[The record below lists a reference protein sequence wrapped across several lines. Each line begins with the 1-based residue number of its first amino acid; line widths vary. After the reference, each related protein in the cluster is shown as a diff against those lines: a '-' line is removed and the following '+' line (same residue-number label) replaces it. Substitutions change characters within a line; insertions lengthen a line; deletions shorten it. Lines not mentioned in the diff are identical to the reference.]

1 MSDQEK
7 KNIEQQGEEA
17 ETADGIGTEPAS
29 PVEEP
34 EPHVLPGASPSASGD
49 AARGKAHPAA
59 ASVAPRKGSSSLVAW
74 LALLLVLALAGAA
87 AWSVLELQRRE
98 AALVDRLQE
107 LEGSASEKGASVAAL
122 EELQT
127 SSQALQRRLDAALE
141 DLQRDSTGQA
151 QLLQALEAR
160 LAEQDSA
167 LEQQRSQ
174 LTRQGESL
182 SRIDA
187 SDRESWLLAEA
198 EYLLRLANQRLIMTG
213 DVAAARALLDSVDG
227 ILRDLDDAALHPVR
241 AAIASDLAALRAVP
255 EVDVEGIYLRLGA
268 LLEQAGEL
276 AILRLPGER
285 QARHPPPQPRQEDA
299 PGDWQQQ
306 LQRGWESALDK
317 LSDYLTIRRRDVPV
331 EALMDPRWEGL
342 VRQNLRMLLEQARVA
357 LLSGNQSL
365 YRESLERAR
374 YWVTEFFQS
383 DEATA
388 RSMAREI
395 DQLSDVQVE
404 VALPD
409 VSASLAALNDAMEQR
424 LQQGGVE

>member
-17 ETADGIGTEPAS
+17 ATADGIATEPAS
-29 PVEEP
+29 LVEEP
-34 EPHVLPGASPSASGD
+34 EPHVQPEATR
-49 AARGKAHPAA
+49 RGQPQQALVPA
-59 ASVAPRKGSSSLVAW
+59 APRKGASSFVAW

-87 AWSVLELQRRE
+87 GWSVLELQRRE
-98 AALVDRLQE
+98 AALVNRLQE
-107 LEGSASEKGASVAAL
+107 LEGSAGEKGASVVALDELQDASEALQRQLDTTL
-122 EELQT
+122 EEL
-127 SSQALQRRLDAALE
+127 R
-141 DLQRDSTGQA
+141 RDSAGQA
-151 QLLQALEAR
+151 QLLQALEAG
-160 LAEQDSA
+160 LAEQGTA

-174 LTRQGESL
+174 LMRQGESL

-213 DVAAARALLDSVDG
+213 DLAAARALLDNVDG
-227 ILRDLDDAALHPVR
+227 ILRELDDAALHPVR

-255 EVDVEGIYLRLGA
+255 QVDVEGTYLRLGA

-276 AILRLPGER
+276 AIMRLPGE
-285 QARHPPPQPRQEDA
+285 QQELQPPPQPRQEAA
-299 PGDWQQQ
+299 PGDWQQS
-306 LQRGWESALDK
+306 LQQGWESALDK

-365 YRESLERAR
+365 YRESLDRAR

-395 DQLSDVQVE
+395 DQLAAVQVD

-409 VSASLAALNDAMEQR
+409 VSASLGALDDAMEQR

>member
-1 MSDQEK
+1 VSDHDK

-17 ETADGIGTEPAS
+17 ETADGIASEPAS
-29 PVEEP
+29 LVEAP
-34 EPHVLPGASPSASGD
+34 EPHTPPEANALEGGG
-49 AARGKAHPAA
+49 RGQPQPAA
-59 ASVAPRKGSSSLVAW
+59 VAAPPRRGFSSFIAW
-74 LALLLVLALAGAA
+74 LALLLVLALGGAA
-87 AWSVLELQRRE
+87 GWSVLELQRRE
-98 AALVDRLQE
+98 AALVNRLQE
-107 LEGSASEKGASVAAL
+107 LEGRAGEKGASVAAL
-122 EELQT
+122 EELQA
-127 SSQALQRRLDAALE
+127 SSQALQRRLDAALA
-141 DLQRDSTGQA
+141 DLQRDSAGRA
-151 QLLQALEAR
+151 QLLQALETR
-160 LAEQDSA
+160 LAEQDAA

-174 LTRQGESL
+174 LTRQGETL

-187 SDRESWLLAEA
+187 SDRESWLLAEV

-213 DVAAARALLDSVDG
+213 DVAAARALLDNVDG

-241 AAIASDLAALRAVP
+241 AAVASDLAALRAVP

-276 AILRLPGER
+276 AILRLPGE
-285 QARHPPPQPRQEDA
+285 QQELQPPPQPRQEAA

-306 LQRGWESALDK
+306 LQQGWESALHK

-395 DQLSDVQVE
+395 DQLSAVQID

>member
-1 MSDQEK
+1 VSDQEK

-17 ETADGIGTEPAS
+17 GTADDIAPQPAS

-34 EPHVLPGASPSASGD
+34 EPHVPPEAAVPGGAG
-49 AARGKAHPAA
+49 RGQSRQAA
-59 ASVAPRKGSSSLVAW
+59 ASASPRSGSSFVAW
-74 LALLLVLALAGAA
+74 LALLLVLAIGGAA
-87 AWSVLELQRRE
+87 GWSVLELQRRE
-98 AALVDRLQE
+98 AALVNRLQA
-107 LEGSASEKGASVAAL
+107 LEGSAGEKGASVAAL

-127 SSQALQRRLDAALE
+127 SSEALQRRLDEALE
-141 DLQRDSTGQA
+141 DLQRDSAGQA
-151 QLLQALEAR
+151 QLLQTLETR
-160 LAEQDSA
+160 LAEQGTA
-167 LEQQRSQ
+167 LEQQRGQ

-187 SDRESWLLAEA
+187 SDRESWLLAEV

-213 DVAAARALLDSVDG
+213 DVGAARALLDNVDG

-241 AAIASDLAALRAVP
+241 AAVASDLAALRAVP

-276 AILRLPGER
+276 AILRLPGEG
-285 QARHPPPQPRQEDA
+285 QELQPSSPPRQEAA
-299 PGDWQQQ
+299 PEDWQQQ
-306 LQRGWESALDK
+306 LQHGWQSALDK

-365 YRESLERAR
+365 YRESLDRAR

-395 DQLSDVQVE
+395 DQLSAEQID

>member
-1 MSDQEK
+1 VSDQDK
-7 KNIEQQGEEA
+7 KNIEQRGEEA
-17 ETADGIGTEPAS
+17 GTADDITPEPAS
-29 PVEEP
+29 AVEEP
-34 EPHVLPGASPSASGD
+34 EPHVPPQ
-49 AARGKAHPAA
+49 AA
-59 ASVAPRKGSSSLVAW
+59 ASAAPRRGSSFVAW
-74 LALLLVLALAGAA
+74 LALLLVLALGGAA
-87 AWSVLELQRRE
+87 GWSVLELQRRE
-98 AALVDRLQE
+98 AALVNRLQA
-107 LEGSASEKGASVAAL
+107 LEGSAGEKGASVAAL
-122 EELQT
+122 EELQA
-127 SSQALQRRLDAALE
+127 SSEALQRRLDKALE
-141 DLQRDSTGQA
+141 DLQRDSAGQA
-151 QLLQALEAR
+151 QLLQTLETR
-160 LAEQDSA
+160 LAEQGTA
-167 LEQQRSQ
+167 LEQQRGQ

-187 SDRESWLLAEA
+187 SDRESWLLAEV

-213 DVAAARALLDSVDG
+213 DVGAARALLDNVDG

-241 AAIASDLAALRAVP
+241 AAVASDLAALRAVP

-276 AILRLPGER
+276 AILRLPGEG
-285 QARHPPPQPRQEDA
+285 QELQPSPPPRQEAA
-299 PGDWQQQ
+299 PEDWQQQ
-306 LQRGWESALDK
+306 LQHGWQSALDK

-365 YRESLERAR
+365 YRESLDRAR

-395 DQLSDVQVE
+395 DQLSAEQID

-409 VSASLAALNDAMEQR
+409 VSASLAALDDAMEQR

>member
-17 ETADGIGTEPAS
+17 DTADGITPEPAS
-29 PVEEP
+29 LVEEP
-34 EPHVLPGASPSASGD
+34 EPHVQ
-49 AARGKAHPAA
+49 PAA
-59 ASVAPRKGSSSLVAW
+59 PAAPRKGSSLVAW

-87 AWSVLELQRRE
+87 GWSVLELQRRE
-98 AALVDRLQE
+98 AALVNRLQE
-107 LEGSASEKGASVAAL
+107 LEGSAGEKGASVAAL
-122 EELQT
+122 AELQA
-127 SSQALQRRLDAALE
+127 SSQALQGQLDTALE
-141 DLQRDSTGQA
+141 ELQRDSAGQA
-151 QLLQALEAR
+151 ELLEALETR
-160 LAEQDSA
+160 LAEQDAA
-167 LEQQRSQ
+167 LQQQRSQ

-213 DVAAARALLDSVDG
+213 DVAAARALLDNVDG

-241 AAIASDLAALRAVP
+241 AAVASDLAALRAVP
-255 EVDVEGIYLRLGA
+255 EVDVEGIYLRLAA

-276 AILRLPGER
+276 AILRLPGE
-285 QARHPPPQPRQEDA
+285 QQELQPPPQPRQEAA

-306 LQRGWESALDK
+306 LQDGWESALDK

-365 YRESLERAR
+365 YRESLDRAR

-395 DQLSDVQVE
+395 DQLAAVQVD

>member
-17 ETADGIGTEPAS
+17 ATADGIATEPAS
-29 PVEEP
+29 LVEEP
-34 EPHVLPGASPSASGD
+34 EPHVQPEATR
-49 AARGKAHPAA
+49 RGQPQQALVPA
-59 ASVAPRKGSSSLVAW
+59 APRKGASSFVAW

-87 AWSVLELQRRE
+87 GWSVLELQRRE
-98 AALVDRLQE
+98 AALVNRLQE
-107 LEGSASEKGASVAAL
+107 LEGSAGEKGASVVALDELQDASEALQRQLDTAL
-122 EELQT
+122 EEL
-127 SSQALQRRLDAALE
+127 R
-141 DLQRDSTGQA
+141 RDSAGQA
-151 QLLQALEAR
+151 QLLQALEAG
-160 LAEQDSA
+160 LAEQGTA

-174 LTRQGESL
+174 LMRQGESL

-213 DVAAARALLDSVDG
+213 DVAAARALLDNVDG
-227 ILRDLDDAALHPVR
+227 ILRELDDAALHPVR

-255 EVDVEGIYLRLGA
+255 QVDVEGTYLRLGA
-268 LLEQAGEL
+268 LLEQADEL
-276 AILRLPGER
+276 AIMRLPGE
-285 QARHPPPQPRQEDA
+285 QQELQPPPQPRQEAA
-299 PGDWQQQ
+299 PGDWQQS
-306 LQRGWESALDK
+306 LQQGWESALDK

-365 YRESLERAR
+365 YRESLDRAR

-395 DQLSDVQVE
+395 DQLAAVQVD

-409 VSASLAALNDAMEQR
+409 VSASLGALDDAMEQR

>member
-1 MSDQEK
+1 MSDHDK

-17 ETADGIGTEPAS
+17 ETADGIASEPAS
-29 PVEEP
+29 LVEAP
-34 EPHVLPGASPSASGD
+34 EPHTPPEANALEGGG
-49 AARGKAHPAA
+49 RGQPQPAA
-59 ASVAPRKGSSSLVAW
+59 VAAPPRRGFSSFIAW

-87 AWSVLELQRRE
+87 GWSVLELQRRE
-98 AALVDRLQE
+98 AALVNRLQE
-107 LEGSASEKGASVAAL
+107 LEGRAGEKGASVAAL
-122 EELQT
+122 EELQA
-127 SSQALQRRLDAALE
+127 SSQALQRRLDAALA
-141 DLQRDSTGQA
+141 DLQRDSAGRA
-151 QLLQALEAR
+151 QLLQALETR
-160 LAEQDSA
+160 LAEQDAA

-174 LTRQGESL
+174 LTRQGETL

-187 SDRESWLLAEA
+187 SDRESWLLAEV

-213 DVAAARALLDSVDG
+213 DVAAARALLDNVDG

-241 AAIASDLAALRAVP
+241 AAVASDLAALRAVP

-276 AILRLPGER
+276 AILRLPGE
-285 QARHPPPQPRQEDA
+285 QQELQPPPQPRQEAA

-306 LQRGWESALDK
+306 LQQGWESALHK

-395 DQLSDVQVE
+395 DQLSAVQID

>member
-1 MSDQEK
+1 M
-7 KNIEQQGEEA
+7 
-17 ETADGIGTEPAS
+17 
-29 PVEEP
+29 
-34 EPHVLPGASPSASGD
+34 
-49 AARGKAHPAA
+49 
-59 ASVAPRKGSSSLVAW
+59 
-74 LALLLVLALAGAA
+74 
-87 AWSVLELQRRE
+87 
-98 AALVDRLQE
+98 
-107 LEGSASEKGASVAAL
+107 
-122 EELQT
+122 
-127 SSQALQRRLDAALE
+127 
-141 DLQRDSTGQA
+141 
-151 QLLQALEAR
+151 
-160 LAEQDSA
+160 
-167 LEQQRSQ
+167 
-174 LTRQGESL
+174 
-182 SRIDA
+182 
-187 SDRESWLLAEA
+187 
-198 EYLLRLANQRLIMTG
+198 
-213 DVAAARALLDSVDG
+213 
-227 ILRDLDDAALHPVR
+227 
-241 AAIASDLAALRAVP
+241 AALRAVP

-285 QARHPPPQPRQEDA
+285 QALQPPPQPRQEDA

>member
-1 MSDQEK
+1 MSDQER

-17 ETADGIGTEPAS
+17 ATADGIAPESAS
-29 PVEEP
+29 LVEEP
-34 EPHVLPGASPSASGD
+34 EPHVQPEATLRGQPGQ
-49 AARGKAHPAA
+49 AA
-59 ASVAPRKGSSSLVAW
+59 APAAPRKGASAFVAW

-87 AWSVLELQRRE
+87 GWSVLELQRRE
-98 AALVDRLQE
+98 AALANRLQE
-107 LEGSASEKGASVAAL
+107 LEGSAAEKGASVAAL
-122 EELQT
+122 EELQEA
-127 SSQALQRRLDAALE
+127 SEALQRQLDTALE
-141 DLQRDSTGQA
+141 ELRRDSADQA
-151 QLLQALEAR
+151 QLLQALETG
-160 LAEQDSA
+160 LAEQGTA

-174 LTRQGESL
+174 LARQGESL

-213 DVAAARALLDSVDG
+213 DVAAARALLDNVDG
-227 ILRDLDDAALHPVR
+227 ILRELDDAALHSVR
-241 AAIASDLAALRAVP
+241 AAVASDLAALRAVP

-276 AILRLPGER
+276 AILRLPGEQR
-285 QARHPPPQPRQEDA
+285 ELQPPPQPRQEAA
-299 PGDWQQQ
+299 PGDWQQS
-306 LQRGWESALDK
+306 LQAGWESALDK

-357 LLSGNQSL
+357 LLSGNQAL

-395 DQLSDVQVE
+395 DQLAAVQVD

-409 VSASLAALNDAMEQR
+409 VSASLAALDDAMEQR

>member
-17 ETADGIGTEPAS
+17 ATADGIATEPAS
-29 PVEEP
+29 LVEEP
-34 EPHVLPGASPSASGD
+34 EPHVQPEATR
-49 AARGKAHPAA
+49 RGQPQQALVPA
-59 ASVAPRKGSSSLVAW
+59 APRKGASSFVAW

-87 AWSVLELQRRE
+87 GWSVLELQRRA
-98 AALVDRLQE
+98 AALVNRLQE
-107 LEGSASEKGASVAAL
+107 LEGSAGEKGASVVALDELQDASEALQRQLDTAL
-122 EELQT
+122 EEL
-127 SSQALQRRLDAALE
+127 R
-141 DLQRDSTGQA
+141 RDSAGQA
-151 QLLQALEAR
+151 QMLQALEAG
-160 LAEQDSA
+160 LAEQGTA

-174 LTRQGESL
+174 LMRQGESL

-213 DVAAARALLDSVDG
+213 DVAAARALLDNVDG
-227 ILRDLDDAALHPVR
+227 ILRELDDAALHPVR

-255 EVDVEGIYLRLGA
+255 QVDVEGTYLRLGA

-276 AILRLPGER
+276 AIMRLPGE
-285 QARHPPPQPRQEDA
+285 QQELQPPPQPRQEAA
-299 PGDWQQQ
+299 PGDWQQS
-306 LQRGWESALDK
+306 LQQGWESALDK

-365 YRESLERAR
+365 YRESL
-374 YWVTEFFQS
+374 
-383 DEATA
+383 D
-388 RSMAREI
+388 
-395 DQLSDVQVE
+395 LSLIHISE
-404 VALPD
+404 PTRPPVASRMPS
-409 VSASLAALNDAMEQR
+409 SA
-424 LQQGGVE
+424 

>member
-1 MSDQEK
+1 VSDHDR

-17 ETADGIGTEPAS
+17 ETADGIASEPAS
-29 PVEEP
+29 LVEAP
-34 EPHVLPGASPSASGD
+34 EPHTQPEATAPEGGGRGQPQPAAVAASP
-49 AARGKAHPAA
+49 RG
-59 ASVAPRKGSSSLVAW
+59 GFSSFIAW

-87 AWSVLELQRRE
+87 GWSVLELQRRE
-98 AALVDRLQE
+98 AALVDRLQA
-107 LEGSASEKGASVAAL
+107 LEGSAGEKGASVAAL

-127 SSQALQRRLDAALE
+127 SSQALQRRLDAALA

-151 QLLQALEAR
+151 QLLQALETR
-160 LAEQDSA
+160 LEEQLAA

-174 LTRQGESL
+174 LTRQGEAL

-187 SDRESWLLAEA
+187 SDRESWLLAEV

-213 DVAAARALLDSVDG
+213 DVAAARALLDNVDG

-241 AAIASDLAALRAVP
+241 AAVASDLAALRAVP

-268 LLEQAGEL
+268 LLGQAGEL
-276 AILRLPGER
+276 AILRLPAEQ
-285 QARHPPPQPRQEDA
+285 QALQPPPQPRQEAA

-306 LQRGWESALDK
+306 LQQGWESALHA

-357 LLSGNQSL
+357 LLSGNQAL
-365 YRESLERAR
+365 YRESLDRAR

-395 DQLSDVQVE
+395 DQLSAVQVD